1 MEFYCSWVSGHQSA
15 RVSSRA
21 TPSWKYGSA
30 VNFAAYDR
38 KTWVF
43 RVADKTYS
51 FVDPIFDR
59 GRMKSHTVFDDI
71 DSLQAIKSVLFRS
84 FICSKFSCTERFQ
97 SDCVY

>member
-1 MEFYCSWVSGHQSA
+1 MEFYCSWVGGHQSA

-59 GRMKSHTVFDDI
+59 GRMKSHTVR
-71 DSLQAIKSVLFRS
+71 FRWYRFIAGHKIGFVS
-84 FICSKFSCTERFQ
+84 FVHLLEI
-97 SDCVY
+97 